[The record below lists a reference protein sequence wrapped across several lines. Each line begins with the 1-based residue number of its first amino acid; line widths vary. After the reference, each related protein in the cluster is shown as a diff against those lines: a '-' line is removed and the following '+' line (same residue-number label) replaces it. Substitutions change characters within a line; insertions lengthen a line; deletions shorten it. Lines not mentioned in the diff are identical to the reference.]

1 MRVAVLEFIACPSC
15 RAELDASA
23 RTSDGDE
30 ILEGTLACR
39 GCGATYAIT
48 GGVPRLAPEALTTD
62 EARTV
67 GGFGWQWNWFDDVN
81 APDLEREQ
89 FLDWVEPLT
98 EEAFRDRVIL
108 DAGCGMGRWPEVV
121 ASFGARAVLA
131 VDLGSAVEAAFRR
144 TRHLPQVHVVQASI
158 LDLPLRQGTDSPIDG
173 AYSIGVLHH
182 MPDPRAGFLAMQ
194 RHVRPGGFV
203 HAWVYGAE
211 GNEWVERIVTPMR
224 EHVTAHLPKLALL
237 ALSFGL
243 SVPVHAT
250 AKLTNLAGAASRVPY
265 GPYLAWLGGFRF
277 RHTHHVVFDHLNPT
291 LAAYLPRAEVEEWA
305 RLAALEQVAI
315 TARNG
320 QSWRLVGTRSASRVM
335 DRA

>member
-1 MRVAVLEFIACPSC
+1 MRTSVLELIVCPSC
-15 RAELDASA
+15 RDGLQASADASE
-23 RTSDGDE
+23 GEE
-30 ILEGTLACR
+30 ILEGTLTCR
-39 GCGATYAIT
+39 GCAARYAIV
-48 GGVPRLAPEALTTD
+48 GGVPRLAPEVLTAD

-81 APDLEREQ
+81 DAELEREQ
-89 FLDWVEPLT
+89 FLDWVAPLG
-98 EEAFRDRVIL
+98 EDAFRDRVIL

-121 ASFGARAVLA
+121 ASFGARAVVA
-131 VDLGSAVEAAFRR
+131 VDLGDSVDAAFRR
-144 TRHLPQVHVVQASI
+144 TRHLPEVHIVQGSI
-158 LDLPLRQGTDSPIDG
+158 LDLPLRRGSDADIDG

-211 GNEWVERIVTPMR
+211 GNEWVERIITPLR

-237 ALSFGL
+237 GLSFGL
-243 SVPVHAT
+243 ALPVHAT
-250 AKLTNLAGAASRVPY
+250 ARLTNRAGAASLVPY
-265 GPYLAWLGGFRF
+265 GEYLTWLGQFGF

-305 RLAALEQVAI
+305 RLAALQDVAI
-315 TARNG
+315 SARNN
-320 QSWRLVGTRSASRVM
+320 QSWRLVGTRP
-335 DRA
+335 DN